1 MKLLNGLTRKKRIS
15 IIVLFIVF
23 VFLGFDYYQ
32 STQPNIWGDEP
43 DESYITI
50 SGRKPI
56 DTKIDAWVGWGASG
70 SNCKAR
76 TFSFSNVKWSKGANV
91 DLHITYDFSA
101 DPNRYELR
109 IPYQK
114 YYDALN
120 CDVALGDIIVQAYNA
135 FDTVG
140 FAQLRIYNPTSTD
153 DKSLPFNSLIE
164 ARDCRARYYEDL
176 DEWSTGL
183 ACSFYTNGEIRD
195 KRDLVEFNAY
205 TVYYDFSKFNND
217 TVIHY
222 DILAGENYRSEPLV
236 QEQVA
241 VAQ

>member
-1 MKLLNGLTRKKRIS
+1 MIFLSNIIRIKLIS
-15 IIVLFIVF
+15 IIALFIAL
-23 VFLGFDYYQ
+23 VFLGYEYFHSYR
-32 STQPNIWGDEP
+32 PNIWGDEP

-50 SGRKPI
+50 TGKKPKNS
-56 DTKIDAWVGWGASG
+56 KIDAWAIWGASG
-70 SNCKAR
+70 DGCKAR

-91 DLHITYDFSA
+91 KWHITQDFST
-101 DPNRYELR
+101 DSNRYELR
-109 IPYQK
+109 VPYQK
-114 YYDALN
+114 YHDSLD
-120 CDVALGDIIVQAYNA
+120 CDVELGRVIVQAYNA

-183 ACSFYTNGEIRD
+183 ACSFYTNGKIRD

-222 DILAGENYRSEPLV
+222 DILAGEDYRAEPLDKWP
-236 QEQVA
+236 Q
-241 VAQ
+241 

>member
-1 MKLLNGLTRKKRIS
+1 PKR
-15 IIVLFIVF
+15 
-23 VFLGFDYYQ
+23 
-32 STQPNIWGDEP
+32 
-43 DESYITI
+43 
-50 SGRKPI
+50 RR
-56 DTKIDAWVGWGASG
+56 A
-70 SNCKAR
+70 
-76 TFSFSNVKWSKGANV
+76 SFSNVKWSKGANV

-183 ACSFYTNGEIRD
+183 ACSFYTNGKIRD

-222 DILAGENYRSEPLV
+222 DILAGENYRSEPLDKEKGP
-236 QEQVA
+236 Q
-241 VAQ
+241 

>member
-1 MKLLNGLTRKKRIS
+1 M
-15 IIVLFIVF
+15 IVLLIVLI
-23 VFLGFDYYQ
+23 FLGYDYYQ
-32 STQPNIWGDEP
+32 STQPNVWGDEP

-50 SGRKPI
+50 TGKKPK
-56 DTKIDAWVGWGASG
+56 DAKVDAWVGWGASG

-120 CDVALGDIIVQAYNA
+120 CDVTLGDIIVQAYNN

-140 FAQLRIYNPTSTD
+140 FAQLRIYSPNSTD
-153 DKSLPFNSLIE
+153 DKSLSFNSLIE

-176 DEWSTGL
+176 DELSTGL
-183 ACSFYTNGEIRD
+183 ACSFYTNGKIRD

-222 DILAGENYRSEPLV
+222 DILAGENYRSEPLDKKIGP
-236 QEQVA
+236 QE
-241 VAQ
+241 

>member
-1 MKLLNGLTRKKRIS
+1 MKFIANTNRKKRIS
-15 IIVLFIVF
+15 IVVLFIALF
-23 VFLGFDYYQ
+23 FLGSDYYQ
-32 STQPNIWGDEP
+32 ISQPNIWGDEP

-50 SGRKPI
+50 SGKKPI

-109 IPYQK
+109 MPYQK

-120 CDVALGDIIVQAYNA
+120 CDVTLGDIIVQAYNA

-140 FAQLRIYNPTSTD
+140 FAQLRIYSPNSAD
-153 DKSLPFNSLIE
+153 DKFLPFSSLIE
-164 ARDCRARYYEDL
+164 AKDCNGDIFKSIRKEWAGAIGCHFYVDGKKKTK
-176 DEWSTGL
+176 DE
-183 ACSFYTNGEIRD
+183 
-195 KRDLVEFNAY
+195 EFNAY
-205 TVYYDFSKFNND
+205 TVYYDFSKFNNG

-236 QEQVA
+236 QEQAA